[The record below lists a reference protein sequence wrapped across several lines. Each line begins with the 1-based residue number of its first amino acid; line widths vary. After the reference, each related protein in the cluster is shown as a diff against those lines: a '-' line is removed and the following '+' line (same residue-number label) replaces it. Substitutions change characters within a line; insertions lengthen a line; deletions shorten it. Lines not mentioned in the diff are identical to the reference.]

1 MASVAKHPEATV
13 VADEQ
18 YVGIFFSLQISVNL
32 LTPSWIIESLGTK
45 IASAPSAIK
54 AFVAVSTSLDE
65 AAVFSTYS
73 TLIDFKYSSHCLTVF
88 VALSSLPL

>member
-32 LTPSWIIESLGTK
+32 LKWRQIFRCEYGWEKGYFT
-45 IASAPSAIK
+45 AAPI
-54 AFVAVSTSLDE
+54 
-65 AAVFSTYS
+65 
-73 TLIDFKYSSHCLTVF
+73 
-88 VALSSLPL
+88 

>member
-32 LTPSWIIESLGTK
+32 LTPFLHNWNAFGTK

-54 AFVAVSTSLDE
+54 ALVAVSTSFDE

-73 TLIDFKYSSHCLTVF
+73 H
-88 VALSSLPL
+88 